1 MRIDHNINYK
11 KLLYIFLIFLSLSL
25 FFFSTNK
32 SFSKTFDIE
41 NIDIKRPFEINFNK
55 NEVIDDGFKEAYDRL
70 LSLIISSNDK
80 KKLKKIDLNKIKGM
94 VETFTIKEEKFIDE
108 IYYVNLGVSF
118 NRKRVFSFLE
128 KNNIF
133 PSIPEKK
140 KFLFIP
146 VIINENNKTLL
157 VFYDNKIYDRWD
169 KNLIKSNLIE
179 YILPTED
186 LEDINFLKKKY
197 EVIEQYDFKEI
208 IKKYSLRDSIVAL
221 IFKDDQKLRILSKI
235 SLNNNN
241 ILKNQSYLDVNLN
254 NDYEVDD
261 IIKDLKIIYEDYW
274 KNFNQINTSI
284 KLIINIKVD
293 NYNNTKIANF
303 EKALDETDLIYD
315 YFILKFNKDF
325 THYQIIFNGL
335 PNIFLEKMSNRNFSF
350 NTQNKIWILK

>member
-1 MRIDHNINYK
+1 M
-11 KLLYIFLIFLSLSL
+11 
-25 FFFSTNK
+25 
-32 SFSKTFDIE
+32 
-41 NIDIKRPFEINFNK
+41 
-55 NEVIDDGFKEAYDRL
+55 EAYDQL
-70 LSLIISSNDK
+70 LSLLISSSDK
-80 KKLKKIDLNKIKGM
+80 KKIKKINLNKIKSM
-94 VETFTIKEEKFIDE
+94 IETFTIKEEKFINE

-118 NRKRVFSFLE
+118 NRKKIFNFLE

-146 VIINENNKTLL
+146 VIINENDESLL
-157 VFYDNKIYDRWD
+157 LFYENKIYDRW
-169 KNLIKSNLIE
+169 NRILSKSHLIE

-197 EVIEQYDFKEI
+197 EVIEQYDFQEI
-208 IKKYSLRDSIVAL
+208 IKKYSLRDSIIAL
-221 IFKDDQKLRILSKI
+221 IFKDDKQLRVLSKI

-284 KLIINIKVD
+284 KLTINVKVN
-293 NYNNTKIANF
+293 NYDNTKISNF
-303 EKALDETDLIYD
+303 EKVLDETDLIYD
-315 YFILKFNKDF
+315 FFIFKLNKDF
-325 THYQIIFNGL
+325 TYYQIIFNGL
-335 PNIFLEKMSNRNFSF
+335 PNIFLEKMNNNNFSF
-350 NTQNKIWILK
+350 NTQNKIWSIR